1 VTDALT
7 SGGQRPQG
15 VDAVT
20 NKDASFEGELSAEA
34 ELAEMLEAQEPVG
47 EDIDSLK
54 QALDEERAKAEGYL
68 ANWQRAQADFIN
80 YKRRTE
86 QERSEAVRFGNA
98 ALIMGLLPVLDDL
111 ERALDSVPDGLA
123 EDGWVDGISLIYR
136 KFKAVLEEQGV
147 SEIAA
152 LGGPFDPHFH
162 EAMLFGE
169 GEEGMVVEEIQKG
182 YRLHDRVLRPTRVKV
197 GKGEEEGTEEEPQEG
212 DNG

>member
-1 VTDALT
+1 MN
-7 SGGQRPQG
+7 
-15 VDAVT
+15 
-20 NKDASFEGELSAEA
+20 NKDASFEGELAEVP
-34 ELAEMLEAQEPVG
+34 EVQEPVG
-47 EDIDSLK
+47 EGIDSLK
-54 QALDEERAKAEGYL
+54 RALDEERAKAEGYL
-68 ANWQRAQADFIN
+68 ANWQRAQADFVN

-98 ALIMGLLPVLDDL
+98 ALILGLLPVLDDL

-123 EDGWVDGISLIYR
+123 QDNWVDGISLIYR

-147 SEIAA
+147 SEIEA
-152 LGGPFDPHFH
+152 LGEPFDPHFH

-169 GEEGMVVEEIQKG
+169 GEEGVVVEEIQKG
-182 YRLHDRVLRPTRVKV
+182 YRLHDRVLRATRVKV